1 MITDFDYNEL
11 PASYTLCLYEGCPR
25 AAQCLRCAL
34 GIGVPAERTQIR
46 ILSPAAARQMAAGGQ
61 CPYFAPVRKVRFVR
75 GIDSLLTQIRTLPY
89 DQAVGA
95 KNGVMGCFGTRTYY
109 RVRSGER
116 LVSPDEQAKIA
127 RVLRAWGLREEPVYD
142 NCIYTYD
149 LR

>member
-1 MITDFDYNEL
+1 M
-11 PASYTLCLYEGCPR
+11 
-25 AAQCLRCAL
+25 
-34 GIGVPAERTQIR
+34 
-46 ILSPAAARQMAAGGQ
+46 AAAG
-61 CPYFAPVRKVRFVR
+61 CTYFRPIRKVRYAR
-75 GIDSLLTQIRTLPY
+75 GLKNVLKQLEQLPY
-89 DQAVGA
+89 DRAVAAKQAIKGNFA
-95 KNGVMGCFGTRTYY
+95 TRTYY